1 MSTGASSLP
10 PLAWLRAFE
19 ASARH
24 LSFTRAAGELGLT
37 QSAIS
42 QHIRNLEAYLGRD
55 LFLRKTRALELT
67 EDGGNYLPIVRE
79 AFQILSNGTQAFT
92 GDDRGR
98 TLTLHCNLAFSIY
111 WLAPRLYKLYA
122 AHPWLTLNIVTPIW
136 DPERHATHAAL
147 EIRFGRPEDLGA
159 NAQKLSDATYFP
171 VCAPDY
177 QDGIFNVTTAKLFD
191 CAGVTGSWGTWLS
204 AGGAALAPGQNINL
218 ASTYVIAMQAALNGA
233 GMALTHDILVRD
245 YLEQGTLVAPSQR
258 KLTLNEGYYLLPM
271 AQYAETS
278 AALAFRDWLFSELSL
293 D

>member
-55 LFLRKTRALELT
+55 VFLRKTRALELT

-111 WLAPRLYKLYA
+111 WLAPRLHKLYE

-147 EIRFGRPEDLGA
+147 EIRFGRPADL
-159 NAQKLSDATYFP
+159 ND
-171 VCAPDY
+171 
-177 QDGIFNVTTAKLFD
+177 NH
-191 CAGVTGSWGTWLS
+191 
-204 AGGAALAPGQNINL
+204 
-218 ASTYVIAMQAALNGA
+218 
-233 GMALTHDILVRD
+233 LTFLIV
-245 YLEQGTLVAPSQR
+245 QR
-258 KLTLNEGYYLLPM
+258 
-271 AQYAETS
+271 S
-278 AALAFRDWLFSELSL
+278 V
-293 D
+293 